1 MVCRLREKR
10 VLPDRS
16 GSTARWWSAAL
27 LAGVPLCTAAVATA
41 AGETPYAGDLGQ
53 AIAATAI
60 FLVLLVVLGRW
71 AWKPIVAQL
80 QQREQ
85 TVAERVRSAEKCEEQ
100 ARDLTEEYKSRLDAA
115 RGEADRIME
124 SSRKEAGDARD
135 EIIELARAEARKAVR
150 QAREEIERDRKNALR
165 ELQAVTAQVAADIA
179 EQVLGRT
186 LTPQEHQRLVDESL
200 REIQATAAEQS

>member
-1 MVCRLREKR
+1 M
-10 VLPDRS
+10 LPDRS

-27 LAGVPLCTAAVATA
+27 LAGVPACAAAVATA
-41 AGETPYAGDLGQ
+41 AGGTPYAGDLGQ

-80 QQREQ
+80 RQRERN
-85 TVAERVRSAEKCEEQ
+85 VAESVRSAEKREEQ
-100 ARDLTEEYKSRLDAA
+100 ARDLTQEYKSRLDAA
-115 RGEADRIME
+115 RGEADRIMA
-124 SSRKEAGDARD
+124 SSRKEAADARD
-135 EIIELARAEARKAVR
+135 RIIELARAEARKAVR

-200 REIQATAAEQS
+200 REIQATAAEQP